1 MKVRFVI
8 KEQEEIVKPVE
19 SPEQINIE
27 RDNLKAEIQSEL
39 SALNL
44 STVTPEQLQ
53 SLLDQIKI
61 IKGEDSFTIDEE
73 KSKMAMKKK
82 R

>member
-1 MKVRFVI
+1 MKIRFII
-8 KEQEEIVKPVE
+8 KEQEEIKPVE
-19 SPEQINIE
+19 SPEQINIK

-53 SLLDQIKI
+53 NLLDQIKT
-61 IKGEDSFTIDEE
+61 IKGKDTSIIGEK
-73 KSKMAMKKK
+73 KSKKKK
-82 R
+82 

>member
-1 MKVRFVI
+1 MKIRFII
-8 KEQEEIVKPVE
+8 KEQEEIKPVE
-19 SPEQINIE
+19 SPEQINIK

-53 SLLDQIKI
+53 NLLDQNNW
-61 IKGEDSFTIDEE
+61 
-73 KSKMAMKKK
+73 
-82 R
+82 

>member
-1 MKVRFVI
+1 MKIRFII
-8 KEQEEIVKPVE
+8 KEQEEIKPVE
-19 SPEQINIE
+19 SPEQINNK

-53 SLLDQIKI
+53 NLLDQIKT
-61 IKGEDSFTIDEE
+61 IKGKDTSIIGEK
-73 KSKMAMKKK
+73 KSKKKK
-82 R
+82 

>member
-61 IKGEDSFTIDEE
+61 IKGEDSFTVDEE
-73 KSKMAMKKK
+73 KNKMAMKKK

>member
-1 MKVRFVI
+1 MKIRFII
-8 KEQEEIVKPVE
+8 KEQEEIKPVE
-19 SPEQINIE
+19 SPEQINNK

-53 SLLDQIKI
+53 NLLDQIKT
-61 IKGEDSFTIDEE
+61 IKGKDTSIIGE
-73 KSKMAMKKK
+73 KKK
-82 R
+82 K

>member
-73 KSKMAMKKK
+73 KNKMAMKKK

>member
-1 MKVRFVI
+1 MKIRFII
-8 KEQEEIVKPVE
+8 KEQEEIKPVE
-19 SPEQINIE
+19 SPEQINIK

-53 SLLDQIKI
+53 NLLVQIKT
-61 IKGEDSFTIDEE
+61 IKGKDTSIIGEK
-73 KSKMAMKKK
+73 KSKKKK
-82 R
+82 

>member
-19 SPEQINIE
+19 SLEQINIK

-73 KSKMAMKKK
+73 KNKMAMKKK